1 MNFINRILET
11 KLKSSIKN
19 YPIVAVIGPRQSGK
33 TTLVKNLFQNFAY
46 QNLEAPDTRL
56 FAESDPRAFLESSYK
71 DKGLI
76 IDEAQKVPQLFSYL
90 QVIVD
95 ENKNAKVILTGSQ
108 NFLIHERISQSL
120 AGRIGILRLL
130 PFSFSEIKY
139 KYSCENFAKYI
150 LNGFYPPIYDRN
162 ISPGD
167 WYQNYTQTYLERDVR
182 QLKNIFDLTN
192 FTNFLKLCAG
202 RIGQLLNITSLAN
215 DCGIS
220 VNTAKSWLS
229 VLEASFVIFLL
240 KPYHNN
246 FNKRI
251 TKSPK
256 LYFIDVGLA
265 SSLLGLKNTND
276 ILHYHSIG
284 SIFENLIVSEIYKK
298 YYNIGELPAIYYWRD
313 KTGREIDLI
322 LEFKNKTKVVEIKA
336 GKTINE
342 NYFSGIDTWRKVSK
356 DKSSEAYLIY
366 GGNENQKRSIAEIL
380 SWDNVNM
387 IFE

>member
-1 MNFINRILET
+1 MIERSLNIKIDTLI
-11 KLKSSIKN
+11 KSF
-19 YPIVAVIGPRQSGK
+19 PVVALIGPRQSGK
-33 TTLVKNLFQNFAY
+33 TTLVKNLFKDFTY

-56 FAESDPRAFLESSYK
+56 FAESDPRTFLEPAYK

-76 IDEAQKVPQLFSYL
+76 IDEAQRVPELFSYL

-95 ENKNAKVILTGSQ
+95 ENKKAKVILTGSQ
-108 NFLIHERISQSL
+108 NFLIHEKISQSL

-130 PFSFSEIKY
+130 PFSFSEIEQKY
-139 KYSCENFAKYI
+139 NYDNYADYI
-150 LNGFYPPIYDRN
+150 FSGFYPPVFDRN
-162 ISPGD
+162 ISPDD
-167 WYQNYTQTYLERDVR
+167 WYQNYIQTYLERDVR
-182 QLKNIFDLTN
+182 QLKNIFDLTS

-202 RIGQLLNITSLAN
+202 RIGQILNLTALAN

-265 SSLLGLKNTND
+265 SSLLGLKNSTHILQYHSMGSLFENMIISD
-276 ILHYHSIG
+276 IL
-284 SIFENLIVSEIYKK
+284 KK
-298 YYNIGELPAIYYWRD
+298 YYNEGEIPSIYYWRD
-313 KTGREIDLI
+313 KTGREVDLI
-322 LEFKNKTKVVEIKA
+322 LEYKNKTKVIEIKA
-336 GKTINE
+336 GKTVNE
-342 NYFSGIDTWRKVSK
+342 NFFSGINLWNKMSK
-356 DKSSEAYLIY
+356 NMSSEAYLIY
-366 GGNENQKRSIAEIL
+366 GGDKNQKRSIAQIL
-380 SWDNVNM
+380 SWKDFNG
-387 IFE
+387 IFK

>member
-1 MNFINRILET
+1 MNFINRKLET

-33 TTLVKNLFQNFAY
+33 TTLVRNLFRNFAY

-56 FAESDPRAFLESSYK
+56 FAESDPRAFLEPSYK
-71 DKGLI
+71 NKGLI
-76 IDEAQKVPQLFSYL
+76 IDEAQRVPELFSYL

-108 NFLIHERISQSL
+108 NFLIHEKISQSL

-130 PFSFSEIKY
+130 PFSLSEIRD
-139 KYSCENFAKYI
+139 KYSFDNYAEYI
-150 LNGFYPPIYDRN
+150 LTGFYPPIYDRN
-162 ISPGD
+162 ISPDD
-167 WYQNYTQTYLERDVR
+167 WYQNYIQTYLERDVR
-182 QLKNIFDLTN
+182 QLKNIIDLTS

-202 RIGQLLNITSLAN
+202 RIGQLLNITTLAN
-215 DCGIS
+215 DCGVS

-256 LYFIDVGLA
+256 LYFVDVGIA
-265 SSLLGLKNTND
+265 TSLLGLKNTNH
-276 ILHYHSIG
+276 ILQYHSIG
-284 SIFENLIVSEIYKK
+284 SLFENLIVSEIYKK
-298 YYNIGELPAIYYWRD
+298 YYNIGELPSIYYWRD
-313 KTGREIDLI
+313 KSGREIDLI
-322 LEFKNKTKVVEIKA
+322 LEFKNKTKVIEIKA

-342 NYFSGIDTWRKVSK
+342 NYFSGIDIWRKVAK
-356 DKSSEAYLIY
+356 DKSSDAYLIY
-366 GGNENQKRSIAEIL
+366 GGNENQKRSIAKIL
-380 SWDNVNM
+380 SWDNVSL